1 MAGNFL
7 QIITEQRD
15 EIPIIS
21 STGWVT
27 REQEGAVNINSRLVQ
42 IITGIRRSGKSTLA
56 HRVLSGTNY
65 GYVNFD
71 DERLTGLNADSLNQ
85 ILEALYSVYG
95 EFKHLLLDEIQNVDS
110 WHLFV
115 NRLQRNNIKIIL
127 TGSNSKLLNRESA
140 SQLTGRYSIIELF
153 PFSFYEFLDSRGI
166 KIINSITA
174 REKGILFN
182 HFDEYMKTGGFPEVL
197 AGEDKKSYLSN
208 LFEAIITRDII
219 YRYNVRNVRILKEI
233 AILLSGTFASEISY
247 NRLKNIFSLG
257 SENTV
262 KNYVSYFEEAW
273 LFLSLPKFSFK
284 KQESL
289 RYRKIYL
296 IDPGFSVISG
306 GNFSLNSGRLLENIV
321 FLQLIRDA
329 RRLDYGVF
337 YYKKNCEVD
346 FVIYHKRKVIE
357 LIQVTLSIEDS
368 KTLKR
373 EVRSLITAS
382 HDLAVTKLTILTIRD
397 EQVLIEEDLRIEV
410 KPVVKWLLERSN
422 KNYSLKG

>member
-1 MAGNFL
+1 MERNFL

-15 EIPIIS
+15 EIQVIS
-21 STGWVT
+21 ASGWVP
-27 REQEGAVNINSRLVQ
+27 REQERAVNINSRLVQ

-56 HRVLSGTNY
+56 HRVLTGTNY

-71 DERLTGLNADSLNQ
+71 DERLTGLDAGSLNQ
-85 ILEALYSVYG
+85 LLEALYSVYG
-95 EFKHLLLDEIQNVDS
+95 EFTHLLLDEIQNVDS

-115 NRLQRNNIKIIL
+115 NRLLRNDIKIIL
-127 TGSNSKLLNRESA
+127 TGSNAKLLSRESA
-140 SQLTGRYSIIELF
+140 SQLTGRYSTIELF
-153 PFSFYEFLDSRGI
+153 PFSFCEFLNSKGV
-166 KIINSITA
+166 KIIKSITA

-182 HFDEYMKTGGFPEVL
+182 HFNEYMKTGGFPEVL
-197 AGEDKKSYLSN
+197 AGEDKKIYLSN
-208 LFEAIITRDII
+208 LFEAIVTRDII
-219 YRYNVRNVRILKEI
+219 YRYNVRNVRTLKEM

-247 NRLKNIFSLG
+247 NRLKNIFALG

-296 IDPGFSVISG
+296 IDPGFTVISG
-306 GNFSLNSGRLLENIV
+306 ENFSMNSGRLLENIV

-329 RRLDYGVF
+329 RRLDYEVY

-346 FVIYHKRKVIE
+346 FVIYQKRKVIE
-357 LIQVTLSIEDS
+357 LIQVAISLEDS
-368 KTLKR
+368 NTLKR

-382 HDLAVTKLTILTIRD
+382 RDLNTTKLTIITMREERELTAD
-397 EQVLIEEDLRIEV
+397 GLKIEV
-410 KPVVKWLLERSN
+410 KPVDGWMLERC
-422 KNYSLKG
+422 KNAE

>member
-1 MAGNFL
+1 MERNFL

-15 EIPIIS
+15 EIQVIS
-21 STGWVT
+21 ASGWVP
-27 REQEGAVNINSRLVQ
+27 REQERAVNINSRLVQ

-56 HRVLSGTNY
+56 HRVLTGTNY

-71 DERLTGLNADSLNQ
+71 DERLTGLDAGSLNQ
-85 ILEALYSVYG
+85 LLEALYSVYG
-95 EFKHLLLDEIQNVDS
+95 EFTHLLLDEIQNVDS

-115 NRLQRNNIKIIL
+115 NRLLRNDIKIIL
-127 TGSNSKLLNRESA
+127 TGSNAKLLSRESA
-140 SQLTGRYSIIELF
+140 SQLTGRYSTIELF
-153 PFSFYEFLDSRGI
+153 PFSFCEFLNSKGV
-166 KIINSITA
+166 KIIESITA

-182 HFDEYMKTGGFPEVL
+182 HFNEYMKTGGFPEVL
-197 AGEDKKSYLSN
+197 AGEDKKIYLSN
-208 LFEAIITRDII
+208 LFEAIVTRDII
-219 YRYNVRNVRILKEI
+219 YRYNVRNVRTLKEM

-247 NRLKNIFSLG
+247 NRLKNIFALG

-296 IDPGFSVISG
+296 IDPGFTVISG
-306 GNFSLNSGRLLENIV
+306 ENFSMNSGRLLENIV

-329 RRLDYGVF
+329 RRLDYEVY

-346 FVIYHKRKVIE
+346 FVIYQKRKVIE
-357 LIQVTLSIEDS
+357 LIQVTISLEDS

-382 HDLAVTKLTILTIRD
+382 RDLNTTKLTIITMRAERELTAD
-397 EQVLIEEDLRIEV
+397 GLKIEV
-410 KPVVKWLLERSN
+410 KPVAGWMLERC
-422 KNYSLKG
+422 KNAE

>member
-1 MAGNFL
+1 MERNFL

-15 EIPIIS
+15 EIQIIS
-21 STGWVT
+21 ASGWVP
-27 REQEGAVNINSRLVQ
+27 REQERAVNINSRLVQ

-56 HRVLSGTNY
+56 HRVLTGTNY

-71 DERLTGLNADSLNQ
+71 DERLTGLDAGSLNQ
-85 ILEALYSVYG
+85 LLEALYSVYG
-95 EFKHLLLDEIQNVDS
+95 EFTHLLLDEIQNVDS

-115 NRLQRNNIKIIL
+115 NRLLRNNIKIIL
-127 TGSNSKLLNRESA
+127 TGSNAKLLSRESA
-140 SQLTGRYSIIELF
+140 SQLTGRYSTIELF
-153 PFSFYEFLDSRGI
+153 PFSFCEFLNSKGV
-166 KIINSITA
+166 KIIKSITA

-182 HFDEYMKTGGFPEVL
+182 HFDEYMKTGGFPDVL
-197 AGEDKKSYLSN
+197 AGEDKKIYLSN
-208 LFEAIITRDII
+208 LFEAIVTRDII
-219 YRYNVRNVRILKEI
+219 YRYNVRNVRTLKEM

-247 NRLKNIFSLG
+247 NRLKNIFALG

-296 IDPGFSVISG
+296 IDPGFTVISG
-306 GNFSLNSGRLLENIV
+306 ENFSMNSGRLLENIV

-329 RRLDYGVF
+329 RRLDYEVY

-346 FVIYHKRKVIE
+346 FVIYQKRKVIE
-357 LIQVTLSIEDS
+357 LIQVTISLEDS

-382 HDLAVTKLTILTIRD
+382 HDLNATKLTIINLREERELTAEGLKIK
-397 EQVLIEEDLRIEV
+397 V
-410 KPVVKWLLERSN
+410 KPVVEWILERCN
-422 KNYSLKG
+422 KTMA

>member
-1 MAGNFL
+1 MERNFL

-15 EIPIIS
+15 EIPVIS
-21 STGWVT
+21 AIGWVA
-27 REQEGAVNINSRLVQ
+27 REQERAVNINSRLVQ
-42 IITGIRRSGKSTLA
+42 IITGIRRSGKSTLG
-56 HRVLSGTNY
+56 HRVLAGTNY

-71 DERLTGLNADSLNQ
+71 DERLTGLDAGSLNQ
-85 ILEALYSVYG
+85 LLEALYSVYG
-95 EFKHLLLDEIQNVDS
+95 EFTHLLLDEIQNVDS

-115 NRLQRNNIKIIL
+115 NRLLRNNIKIIL
-127 TGSNSKLLNRESA
+127 TGSNAKLLSRESA
-140 SQLTGRYSIIELF
+140 SQLTGRYSTIELF
-153 PFSFYEFLDSRGI
+153 PFSFCEFLNSKGV
-166 KIINSITA
+166 KIIKSITA

-182 HFDEYMKTGGFPEVL
+182 HFNEYMKAGGFPEVL
-197 AGEDKKSYLSN
+197 AGEDKKIYLSN

-219 YRYNVRNVRILKEI
+219 YRYNIRNVRTLKEM

-247 NRLKNIFSLG
+247 NRLKNIFALG

-273 LFLSLPKFSFK
+273 LFLSLPKFSFM

-296 IDPGFSVISG
+296 IDPGFTVISG
-306 GNFSLNSGRLLENIV
+306 ENFSVNSGRLLENIV
-321 FLQLIRDA
+321 FLQLLRDA
-329 RRLDYGVF
+329 RKLDYEVY

-346 FVIYHKRKVIE
+346 FVIYQKRKVIE
-357 LIQVTLSIEDS
+357 LIQVTISLEDS

-382 HDLAVTKLTILTIRD
+382 HDLNATKLTIISLREERELTAEGLKIK
-397 EQVLIEEDLRIEV
+397 V
-410 KPVVKWLLERSN
+410 KPVVDWIMERCN
-422 KNYSLKG
+422 KTMA

>member
-1 MAGNFL
+1 MEKNFL

-15 EIPIIS
+15 ETSIINAA
-21 STGWVT
+21 GWVT

-56 HRVLSGTNY
+56 HRVLKGTNY
-65 GYVNFD
+65 GYINFD

-85 ILEALYSVYG
+85 LLEALYAVYG
-95 EFKHLLLDEIQNVDS
+95 EFTHLLLDEIQNVDS

-115 NRLQRNNIKIIL
+115 NRLLRNNIRVIL
-127 TGSNSKLLNRESA
+127 TGSNSKLLSRESA
-140 SQLTGRYSIIELF
+140 SQLTGRYSTIELF
-153 PFSFYEFLDSRGI
+153 PFSFSEFLNRKGV
-166 KIINSITA
+166 KITKSLTA
-174 REKGILFN
+174 RGKGILFS

-197 AGEDKKSYLSN
+197 AGEDKKNYLSN
-208 LFEAIITRDII
+208 LFEAIVTRDII
-219 YRYNVRNVRILKEI
+219 YRYNVRNVRTLKEM

-247 NRLKNIFSLG
+247 NRLKNIFALG

-273 LFLSLPKFSFK
+273 LFISLPKFSFK

-296 IDPGFSVISG
+296 IDPGFTVISSED
-306 GNFSLNSGRLLENIV
+306 FSLNFGRLLENIV

-329 RRLDYGVF
+329 GRLDYEVY

-357 LIQVTLSIEDS
+357 LIQVAESLEDR

-373 EVRSLITAS
+373 EIRSLVTAS
-382 HDLAVTKLTILTIRD
+382 RDLNATLLTIITMGVEQELTAD
-397 EQVLIEEDLRIEV
+397 GLKIEV
-410 KPVVKWLLERSN
+410 KPVVGWILERS
-422 KNYSLKG
+422 GRTI